1 MRRIFI
7 AIRVFFLVL
16 FHGQIAAEV
25 DEVLKKRKLPQPMAT
40 AELPRAEERPAKAK
54 PTAAKTVGRSEA
66 VTLLATLQREAR
78 LVDFVKEPLAGY
90 SDAQIGAVARD
101 VHRDCGA
108 VLQRLFDLKP
118 VVEQEEG
125 AEIEVHSGFDAG
137 RFHLTG
143 NVVGEPPF
151 HGRLAHHGWIA
162 AACNLPAWTGSKE
175 SATIIAPV
183 EVELPGPPSPLPPR
197 AGEGS

>member
-7 AIRVFFLVL
+7 AIRVFFAVL
-16 FHGQIAAEV
+16 FHGQVAAQV
-25 DEVLKKRKLPQPMAT
+25 DEILKKRGLPSPTAV
-40 AELPRAEERPAKAK
+40 AELPRAEARPAK
-54 PTAAKTVGRSEA
+54 PAATKSAARSEA

-78 LVDFVKEPLAGY
+78 LVDFVKEPLVGY

-101 VHRDCGA
+101 VHRACGA
-108 VLQRLFDLKP
+108 VLERLFSLQP
-118 VVEQEEG
+118 VVDQEEG
-125 AEIEVHSGFDAG
+125 AEIEVPSGFDAG

-151 HGRLAHHGWIA
+151 HGRLTHHGWMA

-175 SATIIAPV
+175 SAAIIAPV
-183 EVELPGPPSPLPPR
+183 EVELP
-197 AGEGS
+197 

>member
-1 MRRIFI
+1 M
-7 AIRVFFLVL
+7 
-16 FHGQIAAEV
+16 FHGQIAAQVE
-25 DEVLKKRKLPQPMAT
+25 EILKKRGLPQPTVA
-40 AELPRAEERPAKAK
+40 AVPPRGEDRPAKA
-54 PTAAKTVGRSEA
+54 AKTAVRSEA

-78 LVDFVKEPLAGY
+78 LVNFVKEPLAGY

-108 VLQRLFDLKP
+108 VLQRLFNLRP
-118 VVEQEEG
+118 VVEQEEE
-125 AEIEVHSGFDAG
+125 AEIEVPSGFDAG

-162 AACNLPAWTGSKE
+162 ASCNLPAWTGSKE

-183 EVELPGPPSPLPPR
+183 EVELPGSPLPP
-197 AGEGS
+197 GEGRGEGNPPKTRQDGS

>member
-7 AIRVFFLVL
+7 AIRVFFAVL
-16 FHGQIAAEV
+16 FHGQIALQV
-25 DEVLKKRKLPQPMAT
+25 DEILKKRGLPQPMAA
-40 AELPRAEERPAKAK
+40 AELPRVEARPVK
-54 PTAAKTVGRSEA
+54 PAAKGGVRSDA

-108 VLQRLFDLKP
+108 VLQRLFDLRP
-118 VVEQEEG
+118 VVEEEEG

-162 AACNLPAWTGSKE
+162 TATNLPAWTGSKE
-175 SATIIAPV
+175 SAMIIAPV
-183 EVELPGPPSPLPPR
+183 EVELP
-197 AGEGS
+197 

>member
-7 AIRVFFLVL
+7 AIRVFFVVL
-16 FHGQIAAEV
+16 FHGQIAAQV
-25 DEVLKKRKLPQPMAT
+25 DEVLKKRGLPQPMAA
-40 AELPRAEERPAKAK
+40 AELPRAEARPAKPASPK
-54 PTAAKTVGRSEA
+54 GAVRSEA

-108 VLQRLFDLKP
+108 VLQRLFDLRP
-118 VVEQEEG
+118 VVEEEEG
-125 AEIEVHSGFDAG
+125 AEIEVPSGFDAA

-162 AACNLPAWTGSKE
+162 TACNLPAWTGSKE
-175 SATIIAPV
+175 SALIIAPV
-183 EVELPGPPSPLPPR
+183 EVEL
-197 AGEGS
+197 

>member
-1 MRRIFI
+1 MRRIII
-7 AIRVFFLVL
+7 AIRVFFAVL
-16 FHGQIAAEV
+16 IQGQIAAQVE
-25 DEVLKKRKLPQPMAT
+25 DVLKKRGLPQPTTA
-40 AELPRAEERPAKAK
+40 AELPRAEDRPAK
-54 PTAAKTVGRSEA
+54 PAAKIAGRSEA

-78 LVDFVKEPLAGY
+78 LVDFVKEPLTGY

-108 VLQRLFDLKP
+108 VLQRLFNLCP

-125 AEIEVHSGFDAG
+125 AEIEVPSGFDAG

-151 HGRLAHHGWIA
+151 RGRLAHHGWIA
-162 AACNLPAWTGSKE
+162 TACNLPAWTGSKE

-183 EVELPGPPSPLPPR
+183 EVELPGPQSPLPPR
-197 AGEGS
+197 AGEET

>member
-1 MRRIFI
+1 MRRILI
-7 AIRVFFLVL
+7 AIRVFFAVL
-16 FHGQIAAEV
+16 FHGQIAARAE
-25 DEVLKKRKLPQPMAT
+25 EILKKRGLPEPMAV
-40 AELPRAEERPAKAK
+40 AELPRAEERPAK
-54 PTAAKTVGRSEA
+54 PAAKIPVRSEA

-108 VLQRLFDLKP
+108 VLQRLFNLSP
-118 VVEQEEG
+118 VVQQEEG
-125 AEIEVHSGFDAG
+125 AEIEVPGGFDAG

-143 NVVGEPPF
+143 NVVGQPPF
-151 HGRLAHHGWIA
+151 RGRLAHHGWIA
-162 AACNLPAWTGSKE
+162 MACNLPAWTGSKE

-183 EVELPGPPSPLPPR
+183 EVELPGAASPLPPH

>member
-1 MRRIFI
+1 MRRVFI
-7 AIRVFFLVL
+7 AIRVFFAVL
-16 FHGQIAAEV
+16 FHGRIAAQV
-25 DEVLKKRKLPQPMAT
+25 DEILKKRGLPAPTAA
-40 AELPRAEERPAKAK
+40 AELPRAETRPAKPA
-54 PTAAKTVGRSEA
+54 AAKAAVRSEA

-78 LVDFVKEPLAGY
+78 LVDFVKESLAGY

-108 VLQRLFDLKP
+108 VLQRLFDLRP
-118 VVEQEEG
+118 VVEEVEG
-125 AEIEVHSGFDAG
+125 AEIEVPSGFDAA

-143 NVVGEPPF
+143 NVVGESPF

-183 EVELPGPPSPLPPR
+183 EVELP
-197 AGEGS
+197 

>member
-1 MRRIFI
+1 M
-7 AIRVFFLVL
+7 
-16 FHGQIAAEV
+16 AA
-25 DEVLKKRKLPQPMAT
+25 
-40 AELPRAEERPAKAK
+40 AELPRVETRPAKPAAPK
-54 PTAAKTVGRSEA
+54 TAVRSEA

-108 VLQRLFDLKP
+108 VLQRLFDLRP
-118 VVEQEEG
+118 VVEEEEG
-125 AEIEVHSGFDAG
+125 AEIEVPSGFDAA

-162 AACNLPAWTGSKE
+162 TACNLPAWTGSKE
-175 SATIIAPV
+175 SASIIAPV
-183 EVELPGPPSPLPPR
+183 EVEL
-197 AGEGS
+197 